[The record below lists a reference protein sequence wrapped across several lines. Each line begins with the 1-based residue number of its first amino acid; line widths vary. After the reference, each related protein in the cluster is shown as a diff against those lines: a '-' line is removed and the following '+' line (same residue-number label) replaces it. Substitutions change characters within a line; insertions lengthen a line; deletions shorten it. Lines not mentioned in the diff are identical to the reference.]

1 MRIPFVV
8 GTARGGRSEIVVA
21 PGRIARPFPG
31 PWTLAGVFRNAQ
43 RPETT
48 SPPASRKEP
57 SAR

>member
-8 GTARGGRSEIVVA
+8 GTAHGGRSEIVVA

-48 SPPASRKEP
+48 ALPASLRDS